1 MEARRQVRELLEFFR
16 VNNLAGMENAKLV
29 YTAPS
34 IGVRESRMLDG
45 EYVLTG
51 KDLVDCLKFDD
62 AIAAGNY
69 DIDIHNPEGTG
80 TSHYYFPNGTW
91 YTIPYR
97 SLIPKEADADNLL
110 VGGRCISVDHEAQA
124 SVRIIPICTTTGE
137 AAGVGAAVANRM
149 GTTVQ
154 AADVKEI
161 QRILVESNAYIG
173 I

>member
-1 MEARRQVRELLEFFR
+1 MKKLLIIALAMLLALSLVACNDNEGTEEGPGT
-16 VNNLAGMENAKLV
+16 NNNVIIL
-29 YTAPS
+29 
-34 IGVRESRMLDG
+34 
-45 EYVLTG
+45 
-51 KDLVDCLKFDD
+51 
-62 AIAAGNY
+62 
-69 DIDIHNPEGTG
+69 NPEGTG

-137 AAGVGAAVANRM
+137 AAGVGAAVAARD
-149 GTTVQ
+149 GVAVQ
-154 AADVKEI
+154 SADVAEI
-161 QRILVESNAYIG
+161 QRILVESGAYIG